1 MNHIARPILALLL
14 ATSCGG
20 VATAKD
26 AIPAQPLQPAPSQP
40 VTSPATTPAP
50 TPAVEPGEVDVGLED
65 LSWFLVGDR
74 ASLLLRYFERRHEW
88 IVEVGDGPLA
98 TTSVRRKDEPFVSWS
113 FGAIPLAPDRN
124 GKPPRF
130 TSAKP
135 GSGKVSVHRNAM
147 PSPIDDGKVSSFL
160 YVRDG
165 FIMLSTADL
174 SADKSLP
181 GIRKA
186 LEDAEQL
193 LKTVRTAIEA
203 APPGR
208 SATAEYNLD
217 MLPRPPQRI
226 GEPSMSVTGTSG
238 GSQGLEAWINPGER
252 GTVFVAA
259 VDAVTRQP
267 IPLFRDYAQRRR
279 IPWSSEADWLT
290 CVQLHAALMP
300 ASAQPSADAPPPAA
314 PSRPTK
320 PAPRDVIFQFRF
332 TPDDPGKPE
341 RTLIE
346 KRVTIG

>member
-1 MNHIARPILALLL
+1 MNHIVRPILALLL

-20 VATAKD
+20 VATAQD
-26 AIPAQPLQPAPSQP
+26 ALPAQPLQPT
-40 VTSPATTPAP
+40 TSKPATAPAT

-65 LSWFLVGDR
+65 MSWFLVGDR

-98 TTSVRRKDEPFVSWS
+98 TTRVSRKDVPFVSWS

-130 TSAKP
+130 TYAKP
-135 GSGKVSVHRNAM
+135 GSGKVSVHRNAI

-174 SADKSLP
+174 SADRSLP

-193 LKTVRTAIEA
+193 LKAVRRAIEA
-203 APPGR
+203 APPGS
-208 SATAEYNLD
+208 SATAEHNLD
-217 MLPRPPQRI
+217 MLPRPPQRV
-226 GEPSMSVTGTSG
+226 GEPSMSVTGTSER
-238 GSQGLEAWINPGER
+238 SQDLEAWINPGER
-252 GTVFVAA
+252 GTVFIAA
-259 VDAVTRQP
+259 VDAVTREP
-267 IPLFRDYAQRRR
+267 IQLYRHHGQRRR

-290 CVQLHAALMP
+290 CVKFYASLMP
-300 ASAQPSADAPPPAA
+300 KSTDPNADATPAFA
-314 PSRPTK
+314 PSRPSK
-320 PAPRDVIFQFRF
+320 PAPRDVIYQIRF
-332 TPDDPGKPE
+332 LPDDDSKSE
-341 RTLIE
+341 RTIIE
-346 KRVTIG
+346 QRVTVG